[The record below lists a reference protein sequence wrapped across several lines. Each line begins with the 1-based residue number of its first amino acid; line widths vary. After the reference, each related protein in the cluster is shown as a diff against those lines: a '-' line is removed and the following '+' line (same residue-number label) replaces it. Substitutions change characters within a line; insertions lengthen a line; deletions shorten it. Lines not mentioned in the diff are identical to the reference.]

1 MYFPDMAI
9 YPNVL
14 DSANLRAIGWLDTEH
29 EFSRGATPEAVMNK
43 LRDILLAD
51 LDVNRMR
58 GFHICGFCARDT
70 FGDKY
75 SPTSLD
81 DFRDY
86 MSKSTVYLE
95 HLGQKKLL
103 GMSEIWLP
111 SSSGVI
117 YASPSLIYHYIEA
130 HRYLPPQEFLEA
142 VISFNLDANWNGEA
156 EVEKWLTR
164 PH

>member
-1 MYFPDMAI
+1 
-9 YPNVL
+9 
-14 DSANLRAIGWLDTEH
+14 
-29 EFSRGATPEAVMNK
+29 
-43 LRDILLAD
+43 
-51 LDVNRMR
+51 
-58 GFHICGFCARDT
+58 
-70 FGDKY
+70 
-75 SPTSLD
+75 
-81 DFRDY
+81 

-117 YASPSLIYHYIEA
+117 YAAPSLIYHYMEA
-130 HRYLPPQEFLEA
+130 HRYLPPQEFLDA
-142 VISFNLDANWNGEA
+142 VIAFNLDATWNGEA